1 MSKQLKLTQSAIISV
16 FASTATIQVHA
27 DFLEDS
33 KTSLNLRNFILI
45 DLLNKNG
52 NHLLAAGHKERI

>member
-45 DLLNKNG
+45 DL
-52 NHLLAAGHKERI
+52 